1 MIEPVEIDAS
11 AQEVWSLLRDEAQSG
26 VDSGHAVVIG
36 EVRMRELLLEIQ
48 MGVGFRVQHAYRLE
62 RLGERC
68 RISDQV
74 RPLGWRWRLSN
85 VFLFGRGIRA
95 IEAASLQGL
104 RNLKA
109 AAESHERESP

>member
-1 MIEPVEIDAS
+1 MIESVEVDAT
-11 AQEVWSLLRDEAQSG
+11 AETVWNLLRSEAQSG
-26 VDSGHAVVIG
+26 VDIGRAVILG
-36 EVRMRELLLEIQ
+36 EVGGRELLVEIRL
-48 MGVGFRVQHAYRLE
+48 GAGFRVQHAYRLK

-68 RISDQV
+68 VISDQV

-104 RNLKA
+104 RNLKS
-109 AAESHERESP
+109 AAEQQK

>member
-1 MIEPVEIDAS
+1 M
-11 AQEVWSLLRDEAQSG
+11 
-26 VDSGHAVVIG
+26 
-36 EVRMRELLLEIQ
+36 LEIQ

-68 RISDQV
+68 QISDQV
-74 RPLGWRWRLSN
+74 RPMGGRWRLSN

-104 RNLKA
+104 RNLKL
-109 AAESHERESP
+109 AAESPENGSP